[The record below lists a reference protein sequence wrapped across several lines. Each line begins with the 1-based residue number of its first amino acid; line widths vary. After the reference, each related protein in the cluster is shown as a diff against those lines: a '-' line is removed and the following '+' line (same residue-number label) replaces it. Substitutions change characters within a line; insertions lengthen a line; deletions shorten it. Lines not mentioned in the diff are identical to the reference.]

1 MIISRKRFE
10 AEIEKAKRE
19 TEERCWML
27 TERERFRDDVC
38 RRFER
43 IESQQAATPLEAV
56 VDPFPEKRNIIDPV
70 SFVDKA
76 VDLTAG
82 ILKKLIDSKEKFGL
96 SDDDKE
102 VIEAKE
108 LLQKVEGARH
118 E

>member
-10 AEIEKAKRE
+10 AEIEKAKKE

-27 TERERFRDDVC
+27 TDRERFREDVC
-38 RRFER
+38 RRLDR
-43 IESQQAATPLEAV
+43 IEY
-56 VDPFPEKRNIIDPV
+56 PEKRNIIDPV

-82 ILKKLIDSKEKFGL
+82 ILKKLIDNKEKFCL